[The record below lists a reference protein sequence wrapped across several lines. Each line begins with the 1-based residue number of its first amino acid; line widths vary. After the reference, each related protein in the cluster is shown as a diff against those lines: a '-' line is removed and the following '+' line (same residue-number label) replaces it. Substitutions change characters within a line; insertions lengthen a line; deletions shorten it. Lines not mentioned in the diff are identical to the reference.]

1 MAFAP
6 DCCCSRHMDR
16 RPWAGPASDYP
27 NLDEQVGLGLAHG
40 TLSLSI
46 NVPCVY
52 QVLCWTLAFS
62 KQNLPPPCLLR
73 TQSIDKY
80 SSFTEDLG

>member
-1 MAFAP
+1 
-6 DCCCSRHMDR
+6 MDR
-16 RPWAGPASDYP
+16 RPWAGLASDYP

-52 QVLCWTLAFS
+52 QVLC
-62 KQNLPPPCLLR
+62 
-73 TQSIDKY
+73 
-80 SSFTEDLG
+80 

>member
-1 MAFAP
+1 MPDNHSVSFLLSPRGGELAFALY
-6 DCCCSRHMDR
+6 CCCSRCMDR
-16 RPWAGPASDYP
+16 RPWAGLASDYP

-52 QVLCWTLAFS
+52 QVLC
-62 KQNLPPPCLLR
+62 
-73 TQSIDKY
+73 
-80 SSFTEDLG
+80 